1 MRYCKKCG
9 SRLDDFDSYCGSCG
23 TKVDER
29 SYTSDYANVEQDD
42 NRQDKRNTVEDSIN
56 NVTDIVSK
64 NPESFICFLLGILSI
79 TFGTFI
85 CAIISLVFGKKAV
98 EKGQD
103 KDEKCAMFCKVGRIC
118 SKISIVLAVIAVV
131 VSVLWWVILPLFI
144 VF

>member
-9 SRLDDFDSYCGSCG
+9 NRLDDFDSYCGSCG
-23 TKVDER
+23 TKGEDNFH
-29 SYTSDYANVEQDD
+29 SDDYTSNDRVD
-42 NRQDKRNTVEDSIN
+42 NKQDKRNTVEDSIN
-56 NVTDIVSK
+56 NITDVVSK
-64 NPESFICFLLGILSI
+64 NPESFICFLLGILSV

-131 VSVLWWVILPLFI
+131 LSVIWGVIVPLFI
-144 VF
+144 VI